1 MTRNNDVFSQISV
14 LVAGIVLSAYG
25 IVFLV
30 NATNLL

>member
-14 LVAGIVLSAYG
+14 LVAGIVLSTYG
-25 IVFLV
+25 IVFLI